1 MKSLFTGLISTQ
13 SRIKRVEEKAAKHQL
28 KVAVIVR
35 DPATKASVNTF
46 YTCNF
51 ARHEDLVSYE
61 TEFGKAIAHL
71 KEQHAQ

>member
-46 YTCNF
+46 YTCTKIPCINLQMNNCTKM
-51 ARHEDLVSYE
+51 AS
-61 TEFGKAIAHL
+61 
-71 KEQHAQ
+71 